1 MNYFSIFKIVLFRS
15 LLATTGVIAT
25 ITSVIKQRERR
36 WRIFIFVEILLISD
50 PRRGYQKS
58 EDRKFFSWPHP
69 VIHSIGPDVE
79 LIMSTIFWDKTENTH
94 F

>member
-1 MNYFSIFKIVLFRS
+1 MHNGNNDLHNRTAF
-15 LLATTGVIAT
+15 
-25 ITSVIKQRERR
+25 E
-36 WRIFIFVEILLISD
+36 EILLISD
-50 PRRGYQKS
+50 PRRGYQES
-58 EDRKFFSWPHP
+58 EDRKFSSWPHP